1 MSLRRNAVVQVV
13 FALLLLCAQQGALTH
28 EIWHFTKGDAHAQWS
43 PTGQKSPDSKKN
55 RLCDLHSALGT
66 VLGAVATI
74 AAPAPL
80 DSCTEFSFLAAAS
93 RAASISLLAPFSRG
107 PPALS

>member
-1 MSLRRNAVVQVV
+1 MSLRRNALVQVV
-13 FALLLLCAQQGALTH
+13 FALLLLCAQQGAITH
-28 EIWHFTKGDAHAQWS
+28 EIWHFAKASPHAGFVGDHKG
-43 PTGQKSPDSKKN
+43 PESKKN

>member
-1 MSLRRNAVVQVV
+1 MSLRNAVVQVV
-13 FALLLLCAQQGALTH
+13 FALLLLCAQQGAITH
-28 EIWHFTKGDAHAQWS
+28 EIWHFANASPHAAGFAGDHKA
-43 PTGQKSPDSKKN
+43 PESKKN
-55 RLCDLHSALGT
+55 QLCDLHSALGT

-74 AAPAPL
+74 ASPAPL

-93 RAASISLLAPFSRG
+93 RAASVSLLAPFSRG

>member
-1 MSLRRNAVVQVV
+1 MSLRNAGVQVV
-13 FALLLLCAQQGALTH
+13 FALLLLCAQQGAITH
-28 EIWHFTKGDAHAQWS
+28 EIWHAATSSHAQS
-43 PTGQKSPDSKKN
+43 EQKAPDSNKN

-74 AAPAPL
+74 ASPAPL

-93 RAASISLLAPFSRG
+93 RAASVSLLAPFSRG

>member
-1 MSLRRNAVVQVV
+1 MSLRNAVVQVV
-13 FALLLLCAQQGALTH
+13 FALLLLCAQQGAITH
-28 EIWHFTKGDAHAQWS
+28 EIWHAATSSHAQS
-43 PTGQKSPDSKKN
+43 EQKAPDSNKN

-74 AAPAPL
+74 ASPAPL
-80 DSCTEFSFLAAAS
+80 DSCTEFSFLASESPAAS
-93 RAASISLLAPFSRG
+93 VSLLAPASRG

>member
-1 MSLRRNAVVQVV
+1 MSLRNAVVQVV
-13 FALLLLCAQQGALTH
+13 FALLLLCAQQGAITH
-28 EIWHFTKGDAHAQWS
+28 EIWHAATSSHAQS
-43 PTGQKSPDSKKN
+43 EQKAPDSNKN

-74 AAPAPL
+74 ASPAPL
-80 DSCTEFSFLAAAS
+80 DSCTEFSFLASESPAAS
-93 RAASISLLAPFSRG
+93 VSLLAPPSRG